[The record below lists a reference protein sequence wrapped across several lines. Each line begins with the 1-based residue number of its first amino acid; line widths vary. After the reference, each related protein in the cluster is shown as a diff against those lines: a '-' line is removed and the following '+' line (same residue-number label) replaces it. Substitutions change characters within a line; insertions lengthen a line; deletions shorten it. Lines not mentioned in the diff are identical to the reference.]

1 MLSATPWPPAGELCY
16 FSSASPFSG
25 SLRFLLSEADPALG
39 PQTTLTDFISRK
51 ICRWSYSQDW
61 YNSTFKQF
69 QPACLKYLHLS
80 ARSEGS
86 CFGRDA
92 SFTPGVGAIFFII
105 SLMFLDFYDEIDLS
119 LQFKGI
125 PAPLEMLLYR
135 QSQWWPSLAGT
146 ILARSKLK
154 LISFL
159 QQCDCEIIII
169 IIIACHHHYL
179 QVMVDW
185 SKIVKNAQCVD
196 KFVVWMWWVS
206 FSRIFIHISI
216 WWTIHDY
223 LFEIQKQS
231 RPDGT
236 ERIGKSAVSKEVAHS
251 ILPSFEYCN
260 EENWKESTHWKPT
273 IMPGRF

>member
-1 MLSATPWPPAGELCY
+1 
-16 FSSASPFSG
+16 
-25 SLRFLLSEADPALG
+25 
-39 PQTTLTDFISRK
+39 
-51 ICRWSYSQDW
+51 
-61 YNSTFKQF
+61 
-69 QPACLKYLHLS
+69 
-80 ARSEGS
+80 
-86 CFGRDA
+86 
-92 SFTPGVGAIFFII
+92 
-105 SLMFLDFYDEIDLS
+105 MFLDFYDEIDLS

-135 QSQWWPSLAGT
+135 QSQWWLSPAGT
-146 ILARSKLK
+146 ILARSTLK

-169 IIIACHHHYL
+169 IIIACHDHYHHHHYH

-206 FSRIFIHISI
+206 FSRFYIHISS
-216 WWTIHDY
+216 WWTTHDY

-260 EENWKESTHWKPT
+260 EENWKESLGVKDYDERHHGYGGLRQLQVVHF
-273 IMPGRF
+273 IMRILFININGCWGSVMVPIRWWSGLPWNWTRRKWLGTKNSLGSNSSKLLGRPRSWWSSWISPWWCWCWWWRWLIISGYFMF

>member
-1 MLSATPWPPAGELCY
+1 MRHLPQGSVL
-16 FSSASPFSG
+16 FS
-25 SLRFLLSEADPALG
+25 
-39 PQTTLTDFISRK
+39 IS
-51 ICRWSYSQDW
+51 
-61 YNSTFKQF
+61 
-69 QPACLKYLHLS
+69 
-80 ARSEGS
+80 
-86 CFGRDA
+86 
-92 SFTPGVGAIFFII
+92 
-105 SLMFLDFYDEIDLS
+105 FLDFYDEIDLS

-135 QSQWWPSLAGT
+135 QSQWWLSPAGT
-146 ILARSKLK
+146 ILARSRLN

-169 IIIACHHHYL
+169 ITIACHDHYHHHHYH

-206 FSRIFIHISI
+206 FSRFYIHISS
-216 WWTIHDY
+216 WWTTHDY

-260 EENWKESTHWKPT
+260 EENWKESTHWKPI
-273 IMPGRF
+273 IMPGRYQIALTTFSLDKKNNLFVIRPNNAHLANLPWFCRNNKMRLSITF